1 MTNNIQPTAI
11 PSLEID
17 LHNHPDKFVSDSQKL
32 LLEKKINFI
41 FGRNG
46 TGKTTISDE
55 ILRQLSDGYDVC
67 VYKDFEGVIEND
79 RLNAIAL
86 GTVNSK
92 IQKDIDNV
100 DKEINKINNQIR
112 KPENSTEDNLYTK
125 AVKSDVA
132 YNNQQNKINKY
143 FTTSA
148 KKIKNLSDPQI
159 AKTSYDKSSFQED
172 VLKANLLND
181 DCISDCI
188 KTIKADEKM
197 DIEHINMLDIDLEL
211 CLTSTNKILQSC
223 VSRSIDIPELTE
235 NQSKQNFAREG
246 MRIHEHKSGEKCA
259 FCGNDINDERWKLLG
274 NYFNEEV
281 KKMENV
287 ITNEITNIELKLNTI
302 QAINTINEDIFYD
315 KFRQEINKINLNA
328 LACQKDYT
336 IFLENLKSALEK
348 KRNNLFSAS
357 PLLNIA
363 IPCKLKEIEKL
374 GNAIIDNHNILS
386 LTLKSEQDKA
396 KETLRL
402 NEVKKLLN
410 EFNYDVE
417 KSNLLAL
424 QTVNIVAQKNLNDA
438 KQELGLHEEK
448 RKALI
453 LQTRDE
459 EKIATKINDLLLN
472 MGVISFSLKLVDD
485 TAEGQKGQ
493 YQIKGYGDCIRPITK
508 LSKGEK
514 NIIAFLYFVFSLE
527 SLDSSKKPKI
537 IVLDDPMTSNDD
549 TMQYLMIG
557 EIQKLYR
564 HLDSKN
570 YLIVLTHNC
579 HFYLNVRPNTA
590 QKYKVNKEEISFYEK
605 YGVFHLLSDGK
616 RTTIKNICDGKS
628 DFSTSYETLW
638 KELVFLYSAKDAVS
652 DLMLSPCRKICE
664 TYMKFTKKGIDKF
677 YGENINA
684 KKLFDVN
691 QHSVD
696 DFEAETNGK
705 TKEEIKTIL
714 FQLFIENGSEDHIN
728 SYWKTGESQ

>member
-328 LACQKDYT
+328 LACQKD
-336 IFLENLKSALEK
+336 
-348 KRNNLFSAS
+348 
-357 PLLNIA
+357 
-363 IPCKLKEIEKL
+363 
-374 GNAIIDNHNILS
+374 
-386 LTLKSEQDKA
+386 
-396 KETLRL
+396 
-402 NEVKKLLN
+402 
-410 EFNYDVE
+410 
-417 KSNLLAL
+417 
-424 QTVNIVAQKNLNDA
+424 
-438 KQELGLHEEK
+438 
-448 RKALI
+448 
-453 LQTRDE
+453 
-459 EKIATKINDLLLN
+459 
-472 MGVISFSLKLVDD
+472 
-485 TAEGQKGQ
+485 
-493 YQIKGYGDCIRPITK
+493 
-508 LSKGEK
+508 
-514 NIIAFLYFVFSLE
+514 
-527 SLDSSKKPKI
+527 
-537 IVLDDPMTSNDD
+537 
-549 TMQYLMIG
+549 
-557 EIQKLYR
+557 
-564 HLDSKN
+564 
-570 YLIVLTHNC
+570 
-579 HFYLNVRPNTA
+579 
-590 QKYKVNKEEISFYEK
+590 
-605 YGVFHLLSDGK
+605 
-616 RTTIKNICDGKS
+616 
-628 DFSTSYETLW
+628 
-638 KELVFLYSAKDAVS
+638 
-652 DLMLSPCRKICE
+652 
-664 TYMKFTKKGIDKF
+664 
-677 YGENINA
+677 
-684 KKLFDVN
+684 
-691 QHSVD
+691 
-696 DFEAETNGK
+696 
-705 TKEEIKTIL
+705 
-714 FQLFIENGSEDHIN
+714 
-728 SYWKTGESQ
+728 